1 MLFFLVQLC
10 PGMDPYPHS
19 IGQYQY
25 FIPNPENC
33 TLSYKCDR
41 YMNQF
46 RQIEYKAS
54 LYKCP
59 NNYGFDVNS
68 KLCHRID
75 SMPCCLRG
83 TAYGFLWP
91 CKKDSQFEFDRP
103 LMFFPTNFIF

>member
-41 YMNQF
+41 HMNQF
-46 RQIEYKAS
+46 GQIEYKAS
-54 LYKCP
+54 PYKCP

-83 TAYGFLWP
+83 TDCTAYFFL
-91 CKKDSQFEFDRP
+91 
-103 LMFFPTNFIF
+103 LAL